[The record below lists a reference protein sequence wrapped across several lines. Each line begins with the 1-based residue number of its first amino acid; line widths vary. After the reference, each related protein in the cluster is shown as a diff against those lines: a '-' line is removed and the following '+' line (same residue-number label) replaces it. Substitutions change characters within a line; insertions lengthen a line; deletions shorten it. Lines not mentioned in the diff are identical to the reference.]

1 MRIGIDIDNCISNF
15 DDVLLEEYLKHDKE
29 LRNTGIINDKPYHIT
44 VGMFDWSKE
53 ENDDFYYNN
62 IQRIAMSLKPLN
74 NAKDVIDKLKADGNE
89 IYIITSRDNGEYIN
103 PEKMTREWLE
113 KYDIYFDRL
122 ILTGRHE
129 KGPVCKENNIDIMIE
144 DSIKN
149 CEDIENN
156 GVKCYIMNTRYK
168 QEETR
173 FERVKTWNE
182 IYSKISK
189 LYKKNESKNLLIEKD
204 NIEKVLTFYN
214 INIEDYKDKCYKCLD
229 DINKNSEL
237 KNKINYVLKFL
248 YSNESEQLELL
259 WKESNLNKFL
269 GESYNKFIHN
279 IILLSGYKIHEE
291 NMCKYNFD
299 TYQVLAHKNRVREC
313 LINDIYNLK
322 LKGIRLSQLLWGLYF
337 VKIKLIEVGRLQYEY
352 CNNKK
357 GKYIKIHIPKGD
369 KLLYNEVLNSI
380 KNSKKEIKK
389 YFNIENYEYYCE
401 SWLLSK
407 DITKLLDSNSNIAK
421 FQQLF
426 DITEGK
432 DAIKDILNFVFD
444 LQQIDSY
451 YNLPE
456 RTSLQSKIKDLLI
469 NGKEIHIGIGK
480 LKKI

>member
-1 MRIGIDIDNCISNF
+1 M
-15 DDVLLEEYLKHDKE
+15 EE
-29 LRNTGIINDKPYHIT
+29 
-44 VGMFDWSKE
+44 
-53 ENDDFYYNN
+53 
-62 IQRIAMSLKPLN
+62 
-74 NAKDVIDKLKADGNE
+74 KD
-89 IYIITSRDNGEYIN
+89 
-103 PEKMTREWLE
+103 
-113 KYDIYFDRL
+113 
-122 ILTGRHE
+122 
-129 KGPVCKENNIDIMIE
+129 
-144 DSIKN
+144 
-149 CEDIENN
+149 
-156 GVKCYIMNTRYK
+156 
-168 QEETR
+168 
-173 FERVKTWNE
+173 
-182 IYSKISK
+182 
-189 LYKKNESKNLLIEKD
+189 LLIEKE
-204 NIEKVLTFYN
+204 NIEKALTFYN

-229 DINKNSEL
+229 DINKNKEL
-237 KNKINYVLKFL
+237 KTRIYNVLKLL
-248 YSNESEQLELL
+248 YSNESEQLKLL
-259 WKESNLNKFL
+259 WNESDLSRFL

-291 NMCKYNFD
+291 NMSKYNFD

-313 LINDIYNLK
+313 LTNDIYNRK
-322 LKGIRLSQLLWGLYF
+322 LEGIRLSQTLWGIYF
-337 VKIKLIEVGRLQYEY
+337 INIRLIEVGRLQYEY

-389 YFNIENYEYYCE
+389 YFNIENYQYYCE

-469 NGKEIHIGIGK
+469 NGKEIHIGIGN

>member
-1 MRIGIDIDNCISNF
+1 M
-15 DDVLLEEYLKHDKE
+15 EE
-29 LRNTGIINDKPYHIT
+29 
-44 VGMFDWSKE
+44 
-53 ENDDFYYNN
+53 
-62 IQRIAMSLKPLN
+62 
-74 NAKDVIDKLKADGNE
+74 KD
-89 IYIITSRDNGEYIN
+89 
-103 PEKMTREWLE
+103 
-113 KYDIYFDRL
+113 
-122 ILTGRHE
+122 
-129 KGPVCKENNIDIMIE
+129 
-144 DSIKN
+144 
-149 CEDIENN
+149 
-156 GVKCYIMNTRYK
+156 
-168 QEETR
+168 
-173 FERVKTWNE
+173 
-182 IYSKISK
+182 
-189 LYKKNESKNLLIEKD
+189 LLIEKD
-204 NIEKVLTFYN
+204 NIEKALTFYN
-214 INIEDYKDKCYKCLD
+214 INIEDYKDKCYKCLA
-229 DINKNSEL
+229 DINKNIEL
-237 KNKINYVLKFL
+237 KDKINYVLKLL
-248 YSNESEQLELL
+248 YGNESEQLKLL
-259 WKESNLNKFL
+259 WNESDLSRFL

-279 IILLSGYKIHEE
+279 MILLSGYKIHEE
-291 NMCKYNFD
+291 NMNKYNFD

-313 LINDIYNLK
+313 LTNDIYNRK

-337 VKIKLIEVGRLQYEY
+337 INIRLIEVGRLQYEY

-389 YFNIENYEYYCE
+389 YFEIENYEYYCE

-432 DAIKDILNFVFD
+432 DVIKDILNFVYD

>member
-1 MRIGIDIDNCISNF
+1 M
-15 DDVLLEEYLKHDKE
+15 EE
-29 LRNTGIINDKPYHIT
+29 
-44 VGMFDWSKE
+44 
-53 ENDDFYYNN
+53 
-62 IQRIAMSLKPLN
+62 
-74 NAKDVIDKLKADGNE
+74 KD
-89 IYIITSRDNGEYIN
+89 
-103 PEKMTREWLE
+103 
-113 KYDIYFDRL
+113 
-122 ILTGRHE
+122 
-129 KGPVCKENNIDIMIE
+129 
-144 DSIKN
+144 
-149 CEDIENN
+149 
-156 GVKCYIMNTRYK
+156 
-168 QEETR
+168 
-173 FERVKTWNE
+173 
-182 IYSKISK
+182 
-189 LYKKNESKNLLIEKD
+189 LLIEKE
-204 NIEKVLTFYN
+204 NIEKALTFYN
-214 INIEDYKDKCYKCLD
+214 IDIEDYKDKCYKCLD
-229 DINKNSEL
+229 DINKNKEL
-237 KNKINYVLKFL
+237 KTKLYNVLKLL
-248 YSNESEQLELL
+248 YGNESEQLELF
-259 WKESNLNKFL
+259 WKESDLNRFL

-291 NMCKYNFD
+291 NMSKCNFD

-313 LINDIYNLK
+313 LTNDIYNRK
-322 LKGIRLSQLLWGLYF
+322 LEGIRLSQTLWGIYF
-337 VKIKLIEVGRLQYEY
+337 INIRLIEVGRLQYEY

>member
-1 MRIGIDIDNCISNF
+1 MEEID
-15 DDVLLEEYLKHDKE
+15 
-29 LRNTGIINDKPYHIT
+29 
-44 VGMFDWSKE
+44 
-53 ENDDFYYNN
+53 
-62 IQRIAMSLKPLN
+62 
-74 NAKDVIDKLKADGNE
+74 
-89 IYIITSRDNGEYIN
+89 
-103 PEKMTREWLE
+103 
-113 KYDIYFDRL
+113 
-122 ILTGRHE
+122 
-129 KGPVCKENNIDIMIE
+129 
-144 DSIKN
+144 
-149 CEDIENN
+149 
-156 GVKCYIMNTRYK
+156 
-168 QEETR
+168 
-173 FERVKTWNE
+173 
-182 IYSKISK
+182 
-189 LYKKNESKNLLIEKD
+189 LLIKKD
-204 NIEKVLTFYN
+204 NIEKALTFYN
-214 INIEDYKDKCYKCLD
+214 INIEDYKNKCYKCLD

-237 KNKINYVLKFL
+237 KNKINYVLKLL

-259 WKESNLNKFL
+259 WKESNLDRFL

-279 IILLSGYKIHEE
+279 MILLSGYKIHEE
-291 NMCKYNFD
+291 NMNKYNFD

-313 LINDIYNLK
+313 LTNDIYNRK
-322 LKGIRLSQLLWGLYF
+322 LEGIRLSQTLWGLYF
-337 VKIKLIEVGRLQYEY
+337 INIKLIEVGRLQYEY

-389 YFNIENYEYYCE
+389 YFEIENYQYYCE

-432 DAIKDILNFVFD
+432 NAIRDILNFVYD

-451 YNLPE
+451 YDLPE
-456 RTSLQSKIKDLLI
+456 RTSLQLKIKDLLI

>member
-1 MRIGIDIDNCISNF
+1 M
-15 DDVLLEEYLKHDKE
+15 EE
-29 LRNTGIINDKPYHIT
+29 
-44 VGMFDWSKE
+44 
-53 ENDDFYYNN
+53 
-62 IQRIAMSLKPLN
+62 
-74 NAKDVIDKLKADGNE
+74 
-89 IYIITSRDNGEYIN
+89 
-103 PEKMTREWLE
+103 
-113 KYDIYFDRL
+113 
-122 ILTGRHE
+122 
-129 KGPVCKENNIDIMIE
+129 
-144 DSIKN
+144 
-149 CEDIENN
+149 
-156 GVKCYIMNTRYK
+156 
-168 QEETR
+168 
-173 FERVKTWNE
+173 
-182 IYSKISK
+182 
-189 LYKKNESKNLLIEKD
+189 KNLLIEKE
-204 NIEKVLTFYN
+204 NIEKALIFYN
-214 INIEDYKDKCYKCLD
+214 INIKDYKDKCYKCLD
-229 DINKNSEL
+229 DINKNKEL
-237 KNKINYVLKFL
+237 KTKLYNVLKLL
-248 YSNESEQLELL
+248 YGNESEQLELF
-259 WKESNLNKFL
+259 WKESDLNRFL

-291 NMCKYNFD
+291 NMSKCNFD

-313 LINDIYNLK
+313 LTNDIYNRK
-322 LKGIRLSQLLWGLYF
+322 LEGIRLSQTLWGIYF
-337 VKIKLIEVGRLQYEY
+337 INIRLIEVGRLQYEY

-451 YNLPE
+451 YDLPE
-456 RTSLQSKIKDLLI
+456 GTSLQSKIKDLLI
-469 NGKEIHIGIGK
+469 NEKEIHIGIGK